1 MSRPRSKNSS
11 ELARCPA
18 LYRARLACKIGRDI
32 ISGETEPPC
41 GLACYEYAIFN
52 LLHAIDD
59 IALAL
64 GDIHFPAETIDNT
77 HDNQKPKPKLKNE
90 RNNIT
95 PRQRRKRPNHN
106 PSA

>member
-1 MSRPRSKNSS
+1 MSRPRSKIISS

-41 GLACYEYAIFN
+41 GLSVNDYAFFN
-52 LLHAIDD
+52 LFHALDD

-64 GDIHFPAETIDNT
+64 GDIHFPAETIDK
-77 HDNQKPKPKLKNE
+77 HDSCKPTPTKNSK
-90 RNNIT
+90 
-95 PRQRRKRPNHN
+95 RK
-106 PSA
+106 